1 MSLGTA
7 TRAEHGSGHQE
18 GQGPQPPCASGTG
31 DKVQERWPPRP
42 PHTALPTSQQ
52 GRDERWP
59 VSSHP
64 ELQGAQVAALV
75 LLLELPQEGSCL
87 MAGGQCPYR
96 QPE

>member
-1 MSLGTA
+1 MGTRKA
-7 TRAEHGSGHQE
+7 RAPRPPVLLAQETRFRKGA
-18 GQGPQPPCASGTG
+18 PPC
-31 DKVQERWPPRP
+31 P

-96 QPE
+96 KPE